1 MLMAAGRLNKI
12 KMIVCDIDG
21 TLLNNSGQIDIV
33 NKRAIEKLKQK
44 NIIFTLASG
53 RIHLSVLKFANE
65 LNLDA
70 PLISLDGLMIR
81 NTEGRVYYRNLIPQK
96 TVKKIINISNKLGAI
111 PAITTSEGSYIKQN
125 ENSFIEIKKAGA
137 GSVYVDDLSEYYK
150 NALEMNVISERK
162 EIVTYL
168 RNKFSFP
175 FSFNYSARIYKSE
188 NSLNYNLEI
197 RKKKSDKARA
207 LVKLCKILNIKL
219 CECAVIC
226 DWYNDI
232 PLFNTK
238 ALKIALANSIDEL
251 KNNADIVTSKSN
263 EENGVAE
270 FIEMIFCE

>member
-1 MLMAAGRLNKI
+1 MTAGRLKKI

-53 RIHLSVLKFANE
+53 RIHSSVLKFANE
-65 LNLDA
+65 MSLDA
-70 PLISLDGLMIR
+70 PLISLDGLVIK
-81 NTEGRVYYRNLIPQK
+81 NAEGRVFYQNLISQK
-96 TVKKIINISNKLGAI
+96 AVKKIINICNKLGAI
-111 PAITTSEGSYIKQN
+111 PAITTSEGSYIKQDKK
-125 ENSFIEIKKAGA
+125 SSIEIKKTGA
-137 GSVYVDDLSEYYK
+137 GWVYVDDLSVYYK
-150 NALEMNVISERK
+150 NVLEVNVISERK
-162 EIVTYL
+162 EIITYL
-168 RNKFSFP
+168 KNKFSFP
-175 FSFNYSARIYKSE
+175 FSFNYSPRIYKSE
-188 NSLNYNLEI
+188 NSFNYYLEI

-207 LVKLCKILNIKL
+207 LLKLCKILNINP

-232 PLFNTK
+232 PLFKTK
-238 ALKIALANSIDEL
+238 ALKVALANSIDEL

-270 FIEMIFCE
+270 FIEKIFCE